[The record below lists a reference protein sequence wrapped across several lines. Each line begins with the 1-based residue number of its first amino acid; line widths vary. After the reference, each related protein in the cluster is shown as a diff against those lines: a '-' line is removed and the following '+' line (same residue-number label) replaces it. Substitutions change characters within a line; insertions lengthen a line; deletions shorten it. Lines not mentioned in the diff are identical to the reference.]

1 MADQDRRDNPKS
13 VSYSTSF
20 RGGKRLGQGNRGT
33 VVRPR
38 NLWKT
43 LGRLWGYLSHEKG
56 QLALIFGMVLLDVVL
71 ALLGPYLIGV
81 AVDAMAAYG
90 RSGIPDQLEQVL
102 YLLLAV
108 YAGSAVLAAGQGLLI
123 VGASQRLVTGL
134 RQQLFAKL
142 QKVPLVYLD
151 TQGHGDVMSRFTNDI
166 DQVSMTVSNSST
178 QLMGGSI
185 AIFGSLIM
193 MLSLS
198 PLLTLAALI
207 TVPLVVLLTRMISR
221 QTGQLFKEQQAEL
234 GRLNA
239 HAEETISG
247 IEVIKAYNHESKAI
261 EEFNQINQQ
270 LCQVGL
276 KAQIWS
282 GFLMPIMNVINNV
295 GFAAIAIGGGILA
308 VYQGVTVGVIASFLG
323 YSRQFVRPLNELGN
337 TFNMLQSGVA
347 GAERVLEMLDTEEEA
362 PDRPQAV
369 VLNKPRGQVI
379 FDKVT
384 FGYQPEHPI
393 LHEISF
399 VAEAGRS
406 VAFIGPTG
414 AGKTTIV
421 NLLTRF
427 YDVTGGTIYI
437 DGRDIR
443 EYTRDSVRSCF
454 GIVLQDTYLF
464 SGTIRD
470 NICYGRPGASDAEVA
485 AAAAKANAAGF
496 IERFPQGYDT
506 VLMENGSNLS
516 QGQKQLL
523 AIARVI
529 LADPSILVLDEA
541 TSSIDT
547 RTEGY
552 IQAALKTIMQGRT
565 TFIIAHRLNTIRD
578 VDMVLEIQKG
588 RIVETRLATAD

>member
-1 MADQDRRDNPKS
+1 MADQNRQENPKQS
-13 VSYSTSF
+13 AYSGSF
-20 RGGKRLGQGNRGT
+20 RGGKRLGWGKRGT
-33 VVRPR
+33 VVKPQ
-38 NLWKT
+38 NFWKT
-43 LGRLWGYLSHEKG
+43 MGRLWGYLSQEKG
-56 QLALIFGMVLLDVVL
+56 QLALIFCLVLLEAAL

-81 AVDAMAAYG
+81 AVDAVAAYG
-90 RSGIPDQLEQVL
+90 RGEFPGRLEQVL

-108 YAGSAVLAAGQGLLI
+108 YTGTAVLAAGQGWLI
-123 VGASQRLVTGL
+123 VGVSQRLVTGL
-134 RQQLFAKL
+134 RQELFAKL

-151 TQGHGDVMSRFTNDI
+151 TQGHGEVMSRFTNDI
-166 DQVSMTVSNSST
+166 DQVSMTVSHSSS

-185 AIFGSLIM
+185 AIIGSLVM

-198 PLLTLAALI
+198 PLLTLAAMV
-207 TVPLVVLLTRMISR
+207 TVPLVILLTRVISQ
-221 QTGQLFKEQQAEL
+221 QTGQLFKEQLAEL

-247 IEVIKAYNHESKAI
+247 IEVIKAYNHEPKAI
-261 EEFNQINQQ
+261 AEFNQVNDR

-308 VYQGVTVGVIASFLG
+308 VYQGITVGIIASFLG
-323 YSRQFVRPLNELGN
+323 YSRQFVRPLNDLGN

-347 GAERVLEMLDTEEEA
+347 GAERVLELLDIGEEP
-362 PDRPQAV
+362 PDPPQAV
-369 VLNKPRGQVI
+369 VLNKPRGQVR
-379 FDKVT
+379 FEKVT
-384 FGYQPEHPI
+384 FGYRPDQPI

-399 VAEAGRS
+399 VAEAGSS
-406 VAFIGPTG
+406 VALIGPTG

-427 YDVTGGTIYI
+427 YDVTGGAITI

-443 EYTRDSVRSCF
+443 EYTRDSVRNCF

-470 NICYGRPGASDAEVA
+470 NIRYGRPEASDQEVV

-547 RTEGY
+547 RTEGH
-552 IQAALKTIMQGRT
+552 IQAALQTIMQGRT

-578 VDMVLEIQKG
+578 VDMVLEIQNG
-588 RIVETRLATAD
+588 RIVRGA